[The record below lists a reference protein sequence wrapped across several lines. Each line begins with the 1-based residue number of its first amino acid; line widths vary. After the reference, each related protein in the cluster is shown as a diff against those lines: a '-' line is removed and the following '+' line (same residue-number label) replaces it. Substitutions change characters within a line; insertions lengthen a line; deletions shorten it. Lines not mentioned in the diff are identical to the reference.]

1 MKLFITNMHRKKK
14 IMAKMNNASLISGVI
29 PRNFAYIYLEYQKYR
44 REKTD
49 GINLWE
55 KSSWKFF

>member
-1 MKLFITNMHRKKK
+1 MKLFRTNKHRKKK

-44 REKTD
+44 REKKD
-49 GINLWE
+49 GINL
-55 KSSWKFF
+55 